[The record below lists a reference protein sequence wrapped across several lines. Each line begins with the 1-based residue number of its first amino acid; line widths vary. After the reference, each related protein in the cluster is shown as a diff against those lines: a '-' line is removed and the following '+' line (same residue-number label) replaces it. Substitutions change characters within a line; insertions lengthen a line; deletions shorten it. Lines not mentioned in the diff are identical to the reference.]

1 VDKEALLSQLAEMQ
15 LRIEAMSTAVH
26 EQGKDGRVQEALGGE
41 GQDDG
46 LGEEDD
52 EEGAR
57 DALGGGAGG
66 EADGNGDDEAGD
78 EVLSSP
84 PLLLSHERLWL
95 IYRTPF
101 AQDTEMGAGADDN
114 GDA

>member
-1 VDKEALLSQLAEMQ
+1 VDKEALLSQLVEMQ

-26 EQGKDGRVQEALGGE
+26 EQGKDGAEQEVLGGE
-41 GQDDG
+41 GQDEG

-57 DALGGGAGG
+57 DAQGGGAG

-78 EVLSSP
+78 EVLSIPS
-84 PLLLSHERLWL
+84 LLLDQKRLWL
-95 IYRTPF
+95 IYHTPF
-101 AQDTEMGAGADDN
+101 AQDTEMGAGGDDN